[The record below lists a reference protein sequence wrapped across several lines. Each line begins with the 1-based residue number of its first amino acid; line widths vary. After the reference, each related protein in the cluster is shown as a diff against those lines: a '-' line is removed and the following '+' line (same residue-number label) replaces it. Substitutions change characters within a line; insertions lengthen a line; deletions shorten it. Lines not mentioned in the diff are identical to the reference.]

1 MFADLFAPETA
12 QLDMVTAAARQRR
25 RREVENALLSHLM
38 SGFKPT
44 PDAFAA
50 LQAYIDGEKSR
61 EKAFDE
67 LYRLR

>member
-1 MFADLFAPETA
+1 MFANLFAPETA
-12 QLDMVTAAARQRR
+12 QLDMEVAAARRQR

-44 PDAFAA
+44 PEACTA